1 MNDWALTLLL
11 LTAFLNALGGVLAW
25 SAKLWWS
32 REHTAAKQA
41 QIDNLK
47 SQIEKLAE
55 AKDETIRAKQA
66 QIDALL
72 VYVNE
77 LKDFTPMK
85 VREYFLSVK
94 EQLEEYID
102 VLEKDLQEAQND
114 IEDLQ
119 RQTEDEHAKAV
130 ASSEVIKQIEGE
142 HKVLVAHE
150 SDLESQLKELEAQY
164 SASQQALSLIET
176 QQSLSSIKGLREY
189 WDRKAEMSVL
199 AMFPSDWHGS
209 VDEFVAEN
217 DRLMAL
223 VMQLLIRLLD
233 AKPNEVARDGCR
245 HILEVGVG
253 RGDLTILLLP
263 ETLKRGDRYSGID
276 VSERMREITFSRLAA
291 IGIDG
296 KDNANI
302 TDGLATRLTRKRD
315 NPFEPNSIW
324 LVIWGKLGEHLTRRS
339 EWITALE
346 EVKRVLEPGGYFLLY
361 EPLQD
366 LNEQYKAKPRKH
378 RWTYIRSQKDYEDAL
393 LPMELLETAT
403 CNFGKEVYMIALW
416 QKPKD

>member
-1 MNDWALTLLL
+1 MSDWALTVLL
-11 LTAFLNALGGVLAW
+11 LTAFLNAVGGVLAW

-66 QIDALL
+66 QIDAIL

-77 LKDFTPMK
+77 LKELTPMK
-85 VREYFLSVK
+85 IREYFISVK
-94 EQLEEYID
+94 EQLEEYIN
-102 VLEKDLQEAQND
+102 VLEDDLQDAQSEM
-114 IEDLQ
+114 EDLQ
-119 RQTEDEHAKAV
+119 RQTEEERAKAV
-130 ASSEVIKQIEGE
+130 ASTEIIKRIEGE
-142 HKVLVAHE
+142 RKMLIAHE
-150 SDLESQLKELEAQY
+150 SDLESQLKDLEAQY

-189 WDRKAEMSVL
+189 WDRKADMSVL

-217 DRLMAL
+217 DRLMSL
-223 VMQLLIRLLD
+223 VMELLIGILN
-233 AKPNEVARDGCR
+233 AKPTELVPIKAR

-253 RGDLTILLLP
+253 RGDLTTLLLP
-263 ETLKRGDRYSGID
+263 EALKRGDRYSGID
-276 VSERMREITFSRLAA
+276 VSERMREITFSRLRA
-291 IGIDG
+291 IGIDD
-296 KDNANI
+296 KDSANI
-302 TDGLATRLTRKRD
+302 TDGLATRLTRNRD
-315 NPFEPNSIW
+315 NPFAQSSVW

-339 EWITALE
+339 EWITGLE

-366 LNEQYKAKPRKH
+366 LNEQYRIKPRKH

-403 CNFGKEVYMIALW
+403 CNFGKEVYTIALW
-416 QKPKD
+416 QKPKE